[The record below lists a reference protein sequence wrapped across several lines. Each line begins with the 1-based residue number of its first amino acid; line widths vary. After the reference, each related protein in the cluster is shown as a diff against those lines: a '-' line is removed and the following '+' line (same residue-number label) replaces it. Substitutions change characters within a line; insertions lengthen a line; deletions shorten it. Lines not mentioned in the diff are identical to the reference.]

1 MYEKIGQLFRTAPTI
16 TFHCDCYHWEER
28 VEHYKDAEGH
38 DQTRTN
44 KVKITT
50 HTDSFS
56 MPYYSCKDVSGLFYL
71 EADKAARNSKV
82 FIKLHLKKEINF
94 ADPISYSDY
103 MFHKEGFWQRN
114 RYLDAYMD
122 FNETRSIDGFHE
134 YNLVQIGDYV
144 PPDISAGRYLLFT
157 FLMAVQFYKKK
168 IDNLCVLQ
176 NYKIRKLV
184 STRYNLLLPDYS
196 QQYASICPAL
206 NMNSQMMTYESNN
219 TGYCYES
226 ANINVPST
234 KNLRKQTI

>member
-1 MYEKIGQLFRTAPTI
+1 
-16 TFHCDCYHWEER
+16 
-28 VEHYKDAEGH
+28 
-38 DQTRTN
+38 
-44 KVKITT
+44 
-50 HTDSFS
+50 
-56 MPYYSCKDVSGLFYL
+56 
-71 EADKAARNSKV
+71 
-82 FIKLHLKKEINF
+82 
-94 ADPISYSDY
+94 

-114 RYLDAYMD
+114 RYRVAYMD

-157 FLMAVQFYKKK
+157 FLTTVQFYKKK

-226 ANINVPST
+226 ASINVPSPEELE
-234 KNLRKQTI
+234 KAKQYESNVPHYGFTSVGGDINIICPRYSSICRS